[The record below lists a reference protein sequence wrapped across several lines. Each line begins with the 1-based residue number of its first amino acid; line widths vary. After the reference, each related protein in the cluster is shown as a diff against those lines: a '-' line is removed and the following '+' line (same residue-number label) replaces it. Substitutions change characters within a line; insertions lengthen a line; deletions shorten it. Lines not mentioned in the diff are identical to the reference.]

1 VTTIGGYDLLTS
13 TTLASKKSHQGM
25 KEGREP

>member
-1 VTTIGGYDLLTS
+1 VTTSGGYDLLTS
-13 TTLASKKSHQGM
+13 TTLASTKRHQGM